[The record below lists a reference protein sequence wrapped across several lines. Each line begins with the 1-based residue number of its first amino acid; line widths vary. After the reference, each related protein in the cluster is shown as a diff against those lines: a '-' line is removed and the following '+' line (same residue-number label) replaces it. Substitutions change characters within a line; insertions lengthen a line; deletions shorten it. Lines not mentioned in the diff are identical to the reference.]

1 MQEEEVKTTYVF
13 VHRFVSGL
21 RSPTMHLAAFVEYLV
36 FVNDQEYDQHCVEIA
51 SHDVV
56 LVRRRSTT

>member
-21 RSPTMHLAAFVEYLV
+21 RSPTMHLVAFVEYLV
-36 FVNDQEYDQHCVEIA
+36 LMNDQEYGRHCVGIA

-56 LVRRRSTT
+56 LARRRSTT